1 MKLKYLTC
9 TQYKDYQLIHRF
21 PHVYLGSKDAVMRVL
36 ATHFCSI
43 PEPGI
48 TCELSMS
55 LVLVLAPRVFLRV
68 LRFNS
73 LKNQQFKF
81 QFNLNGNGGL

>member
-1 MKLKYLTC
+1 
-9 TQYKDYQLIHRF
+9 
-21 PHVYLGSKDAVMRVL
+21 MRVL
-36 ATHFCSI
+36 ATHFCALGSI

>member
-1 MKLKYLTC
+1 MDLLRQTS
-9 TQYKDYQLIHRF
+9 QISSHRF
-21 PHVYLGSKDAVMRVL
+21 LHVFLGSKDAVMRVL
-36 ATHFCSI
+36 ATHFCALGSI

-81 QFNLNGNGGL
+81 QFNLNRNGGL